1 MLVSKFDLSKCNLK
15 NVINLETAQFHP
27 PCLKVMHVDSTNV
40 VSEGL
45 QTLQGLKHNDGL
57 LE

>member
-27 PCLKVMHVDSTNV
+27 PCLKVMHV
-40 VSEGL
+40 
-45 QTLQGLKHNDGL
+45 QTVQMLCLKGCKHCRD
-57 LE
+57 